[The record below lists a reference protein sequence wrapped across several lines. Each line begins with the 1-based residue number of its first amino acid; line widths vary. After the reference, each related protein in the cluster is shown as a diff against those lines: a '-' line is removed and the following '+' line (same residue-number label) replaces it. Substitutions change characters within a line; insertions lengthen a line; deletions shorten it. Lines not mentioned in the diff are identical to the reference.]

1 MKRVAG
7 SHWFP
12 SKDMSK
18 SLLVVRVKGWRE
30 GSELCHGALV
40 LGRSFHLLA
49 WARDLPAPQH
59 QSKKKKDKYVLLP
72 SWGPWRQ
79 PRQLGGS
86 IFVTRSATEKKTI
99 KSTKEETPWQ
109 SSGWESA
116 FQCWG
121 MLGSIPHQG
130 TRIPR
135 AHQSTKFPLGNCWA
149 RAQHNWDSRQPSK

>member
-59 QSKKKKDKYVLLP
+59 QSKKKKKTSMCSCHPGDPEDNQGNWVAVSLSPGLQL
-72 SWGPWRQ
+72 RR
-79 PRQLGGS
+79 RQLKVQKRKLPGNPVVGNPPSSVGGCW
-86 IFVTRSATEKKTI
+86 VRSLIRE
-99 KSTKEETPWQ
+99 
-109 SSGWESA
+109 
-116 FQCWG
+116 
-121 MLGSIPHQG
+121 LGSHVPTSQL
-130 TRIPR
+130 
-135 AHQSTKFPLGNCWA
+135 SSL
-149 RAQHNWDSRQPSK
+149 